1 MFDITCKKCSRH
13 DETTNAGGPDRERE
27 PTYHGLISARSA
39 TRPSLSFP
47 PPCVFSCP
55 EQYPLYRSRLQAD
68 HICCDRHASIV
79 HEIIAA
85 TSPSTFTTWMLRF
98 DVRVRVRTSRLM
110 SPSCLLPVA
119 SSEVSIDPPALSMH
133 VILRSLHKSY
143 DLYDEP
149 EPLPERQ
156 L

>member
-1 MFDITCKKCSRH
+1 
-13 DETTNAGGPDRERE
+13 
-27 PTYHGLISARSA
+27 
-39 TRPSLSFP
+39 
-47 PPCVFSCP
+47 
-55 EQYPLYRSRLQAD
+55 
-68 HICCDRHASIV
+68 
-79 HEIIAA
+79 
-85 TSPSTFTTWMLRF
+85 MLRF